1 MRTIGPTVIMLL
13 ASISFGA
20 AQDTSKQTTDN
31 SSGSS
36 QLSTTQR
43 SEILHGLRNEPQQ
56 SSLEASQAQPG
67 GKMPSSVTARSM
79 PDNVSDQVP
88 EAKTYLFVKLPDR
101 VLLID
106 PSTQMVAQVL
116 LDTESGDTDSDGS
129 SNRSNS
135 HQ

>member
-13 ASISFGA
+13 ASITFSA

-31 SSGSS
+31 TIGNS

-67 GKMPSSVTARSM
+67 GKMPSSVTAHSM
-79 PDNVSDQVP
+79 PDDVSDQVP
-88 EAKTYLFVKLPDR
+88 EAKTYCL
-101 VLLID
+101 
-106 PSTQMVAQVL
+106 
-116 LDTESGDTDSDGS
+116 S
-129 SNRSNS
+129 SFRIECF
-135 HQ
+135 

>member
-1 MRTIGPTVIMLL
+1 MRTIGPTVIVLL
-13 ASISFGA
+13 ASITFGA

-31 SSGSS
+31 AAGSS
-36 QLSTTQR
+36 HLSSTQR

-56 SSLEASQAQPG
+56 SSVEASQAQPG
-67 GKMPSSVTARSM
+67 SKMPSSVTAHSM
-79 PDNVSDQVP
+79 PEDVGDQVP
-88 EAKTYLFVKLPDR
+88 EAKTYLFVKLADR

-106 PSTQMVAQVL
+106 PNSQMVAQLL
-116 LDTESGDTDSDGS
+116 LDTESADTDSDDS